1 MSPVTNGSRSSFGD
15 DESVDDPD
23 RVPTVETVLVPVDG
37 SEDSTRAVEY
47 AVAIA
52 DRYDASLEALYIL
65 GEDVVRAIEEE
76 QLEDTSIAADNR
88 AYLETV
94 EAKAAEHDV
103 PVSTMIAYGF
113 STQRKTQ
120 HPGSVVLDVAEETNA
135 DFLVIPR
142 ESQTDEPDVLEKAA
156 EYTLLYA
163 SQPVLSV

>member
-1 MSPVTNGSRSSFGD
+1 MSPRSTQPRSSFED
-15 DESVDDPD
+15 SPVDDPD

-37 SEDSTRAVEY
+37 SDESTRAVEY
-47 AVAIA
+47 AIAIA
-52 DRYDASLEALYIL
+52 DRYDAGLEALYVL
-65 GEDVVRAIEEE
+65 GEEVVRAIEQERIE
-76 QLEDTSIAADNR
+76 GDAVAENNR
-88 AYLETV
+88 AYLQTIEEMATDR
-94 EAKAAEHDV
+94 DV

-120 HPGSVVLDVAEETNA
+120 HPGSVVLDVAEENDA

-142 ESQTDEPDVLEKAA
+142 EPQTDEPDVLEKAA